1 MTVAKVKDMEEL
13 KPQIVEVD
21 GVSIGVFLFKGR
33 YFAYRDTCPHQ
44 GGPSVEGETLG
55 NTECEIMPNG
65 RRRVYV
71 NVERVNIVC
80 PWHGIEYDIE
90 TGVCRADKRMRLK
103 HYDVVVEDDD
113 VKIRI

>member
-13 KPQIVEVD
+13 EPQIVEVD

-33 YFAYRDTCPHQ
+33 YFAYRNTCPHQ

-71 NVERVNIVC
+71 NMERANIVC
-80 PWHGIEYDIE
+80 PWHGIEYDLE
-90 TGVCRADKRMRLK
+90 SGVCRADKRMRLK
-103 HYDVVVEDDD
+103 HYDVIVEEDD